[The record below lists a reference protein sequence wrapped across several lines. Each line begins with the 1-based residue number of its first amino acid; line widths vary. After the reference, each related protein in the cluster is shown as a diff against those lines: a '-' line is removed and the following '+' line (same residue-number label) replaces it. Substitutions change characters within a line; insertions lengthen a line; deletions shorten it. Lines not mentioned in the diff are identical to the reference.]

1 MNGWNDVESQ
11 NLVND
16 VERIGK
22 KTKQK
27 ITHKNYISQALGII
41 I

>member
-16 VERIGK
+16 IERTGK
-22 KTKQK
+22 KPKK
-27 ITHKNYISQALGII
+27 FTHNNYISQALGIKI
-41 I
+41 